1 MNMTNNPPHPGHALG
16 SPMRRDVRPAMA
28 LRIAVWLGVHRRG
41 PAALWRAMQAAHD
54 VWQVGEAMMKLNT
67 TIARA
72 FVRAVG

>member
-1 MNMTNNPPHPGHALG
+1 MDLTNNLPHPGHALR
-16 SPMRRDVRPAMA
+16 SPMRCDVRPAMA

-41 PAALWRAMQAAHD
+41 RAALWRAMQAAHD
-54 VWQVGEAMMKLNT
+54 VWRVRKAMMKLNH